1 MLDQI
6 ISLFQQLYD
15 VEFLIRTV
23 GYAGIAFII
32 FAETGLMIGFFLPGD
47 SLLVTA
53 GVFAAAG
60 LLDIWTLNLLLIPA
74 AIIGDAVNYYIG
86 KRIGPA
92 LYSRPDSRFFRQ
104 SHLKKAKEF
113 YEKHGGKM
121 IILARFVPVVRT
133 FAPTVAGIAGMSY
146 PKFAMYNVVGG
157 VLWVAG
163 LTLLGFFL
171 GKSVPDIEKNIIVVI
186 AVVIFVSFLP
196 AIWEIW
202 KHRQEKKKQAQEGGG
217 TV

>member
-6 ISLFQQLYD
+6 IPFFQQLYD
-15 VEFLIRTV
+15 VEWLIRTV
-23 GYAGIAFII
+23 GLAGIAFII

-60 LLDIWTLNLLLIPA
+60 LLDIWTLNLVLIPA
-74 AIIGDAVNYYIG
+74 AVIGDAVNYFVG
-86 KRIGPA
+86 KRLGPA
-92 LYSRPDSRFFRQ
+92 LYNRPDSRFFKQ

-113 YEKHGGKM
+113 YEKHGGKT

-157 VLWVAG
+157 ALWVAG
-163 LTLLGFFL
+163 MTWLGFFL
-171 GKSVPDIEKNIIVVI
+171 GKSVPDIEKNIIAVI
-186 AVVIFVSFLP
+186 AVVIFASFLP
-196 AIWEIW
+196 AIWEFW
-202 KHRQEKKKQAQEGGG
+202 KHRNGKSARAPNL
-217 TV
+217 